1 MIKNIV
7 FDMGNVLIDYDPRRI
22 IAQVFPDPKE
32 QALILKEVF
41 QSKGWE
47 HLDQGL
53 ITFEDHY
60 QDLASR
66 LPQYA
71 EEIDWLL
78 KNWHTDQPT
87 IPGMYELISSV
98 KQAGYDLYVLSNANS
113 RYYAYESYMEI
124 FDLFT
129 GITLSSDLKL
139 LKPHKEIFDRF
150 CQIHHLVPSE
160 CLFIDDQLANV
171 RGARHAGWHAHQFT
185 DIEDLQAYLEAT
197 LGTHLGPSTP

>member
-22 IAQVFPDPKE
+22 ITRVFSSSVE
-32 QALILKEVF
+32 QKLILEEVF

-66 LPQYA
+66 FPQYA
-71 EEIDWLL
+71 EQIDWLL

-113 RYYAYESYMEI
+113 RYYAYEMYVEI
-124 FDLFT
+124 FDLFN

-139 LKPHKEIFDRF
+139 IKPHKEIFNRF
-150 CQIHHLVPSE
+150 CQIHNLTPSE
-160 CLFIDDQLANV
+160 CLFIDDQLPNV
-171 RGARHAGWHAHQFT
+171 QGARHAGWQAHQFVGV
-185 DIEDLQAYLEAT
+185 EELQAYLENT
-197 LGTHLGPSTP
+197 LGRHLRP